1 MAETVA
7 VIDLATIEALR
18 ELDDSAGMDLV
29 TELVTAFLESANAHL
44 ARVKRAVAE
53 DDAKV
58 LAQVAHSMKSSAA
71 MLGAGSL
78 ADGYR
83 QLEKCAREGR
93 VDDARARLD
102 QVERDQLRALQ
113 SLRELTV
120 EVQS

>member
-18 ELDDSAGMDLV
+18 ELDDAAGMDLV
-29 TELVTAFLESANAHL
+29 SELVGAFLDSADANL
-44 ARVKRAVAE
+44 ARVKRAVA
-53 DDAKV
+53 DADAKS

-78 ADGYR
+78 ADAYR
-83 QLEKCAREGR
+83 YLEKCAREGR

-102 QVERDQLRALQ
+102 PLERDQQRALQ
-113 SLRELTV
+113 SLRELTM
-120 EVQS
+120 EVQ